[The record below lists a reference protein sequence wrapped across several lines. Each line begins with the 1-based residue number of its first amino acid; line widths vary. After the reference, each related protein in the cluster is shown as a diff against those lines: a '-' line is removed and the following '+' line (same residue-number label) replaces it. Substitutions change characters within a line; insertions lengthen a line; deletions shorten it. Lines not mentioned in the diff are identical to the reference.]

1 MDEQSGTRSIPGSV
15 GLLGT
20 LIVVGLVVLGSWS
33 FVDGVVLES
42 AGEYAASTL
51 GVLAVTAIVVGLLI
65 VLGARSKR
73 WREGPYW

>member
-1 MDEQSGTRSIPGSV
+1 MDEQSVTRSIPGSV

-20 LIVVGLVVLGSWS
+20 LVVVGLVVLGSWS

-42 AGEYAASTL
+42 AGEYATSTL
-51 GVLAVTAIVVGLLI
+51 GVLAVTAVVVGLLI